1 MFLSDLSV
9 RRPVLAIVINLLLVI
24 FGVLSYLTLPLREL
38 PDIDP
43 PVVSISTIYTGAS
56 ADIVEARITQPVE
69 DQVSGI
75 EGIRTI
81 ESVSRDGE
89 SQVSIEFNI
98 DRDIDAAA
106 NDVRDRVG
114 RIVDNLPEEA
124 NAPEIFKVDAN
135 NDVMM
140 WLNFQSSTMDNLEL
154 TDYAERYL
162 VDRFSVVD
170 GVARVM
176 VGGARRYSMRV
187 WLHADALAA
196 RALTVAD
203 VEAALRRENVEL
215 PAGRIESVDREFT
228 VRVARSYRAPDDFRR
243 LALKRGEGGYIVR
256 LGEVADVEFTAE
268 DDRSVLRGNGES
280 MVGIG
285 IIQQSTANAIAV
297 ADGVRAV
304 ATQVAEQLP
313 EGTIL
318 APSYDTSVFIRAAI
332 REVYVSFFI
341 AVVLVIAVIYL
352 FLGNMRAT
360 LIPAVA
366 VPVSLTAALI
376 VLNVLGYSIN
386 LFTLLA
392 LILAIGMVVDDAI
405 VVLENIHRRM
415 ELGEPA
421 MLAAFRG
428 TRQVGFA
435 VVATTAVLFAVFIP
449 IAFLT
454 GNIGRLFVEFAFA
467 MAAAIGFSA
476 LVALTITP
484 VMASRLL
491 KPNTQG
497 NWLTRRIDRDF
508 ERIQHAYRRLLEDAL
523 RRRGLVL
530 LAGVAVLGLIAWLMT
545 AIESELAPAEDRGA
559 FMVVA
564 KAPEGASFDY
574 SMRMM
579 TKVEN
584 ILLPL
589 LEKGEATR
597 VLTRV
602 PGGFG
607 STAVVNS
614 GFGVVVMSLWEDRDR
629 STQDVMAEVAPKLG
643 ALTEGLAFPAMRQG
657 LVRRGGFQP
666 VQFVVGGST
675 YEEIARYRDILLDAA
690 RQNPGLSGVDADYK
704 ETKPQLLVDID
715 RDRAADLGV
724 SLGDVGRTLETLL
737 GTRRVTTMID
747 RGEEYNVVLAARDED
762 RASPADILNNYVR
775 SLTTGKLIPLS
786 NLVRV
791 RELAGAAELNR
802 FNRFRAVTI
811 SANLNPGYTL
821 GEALT
826 FFEGV
831 ARDQL
836 PATAAIDYKG
846 ESREFK
852 ESSRSLYFVFLL
864 ALVVV
869 FLVLAAQ
876 FESFVHPFV
885 IMLTVPLAV
894 AGALGGL
901 WIAGSTLNIYS
912 QIGIVMLIGL
922 AAKNGILIVEFA
934 NQLRDEGIEFT
945 EALLRASAL
954 RLRPILMTALST
966 AVGAVPLVIAHGA
979 GAGSRRTIGVVVF
992 VGIMFASALT
1002 LVVIPV
1008 LYDLLARTTGSP
1020 GEAAARLAKL
1030 HEETPE
1036 QVG

>member
-1 MFLSDLSV
+1 
-9 RRPVLAIVINLLLVI
+9 
-24 FGVLSYLTLPLREL
+24 
-38 PDIDP
+38 
-43 PVVSISTIYTGAS
+43 
-56 ADIVEARITQPVE
+56 
-69 DQVSGI
+69 
-75 EGIRTI
+75 
-81 ESVSRDGE
+81 
-89 SQVSIEFNI
+89 
-98 DRDIDAAA
+98 
-106 NDVRDRVG
+106 
-114 RIVDNLPEEA
+114 
-124 NAPEIFKVDAN
+124 DAN

-170 GVARVM
+170 GVARVQ

-228 VRVARSYRAPDDFRR
+228 VRVARSYRAPEDFRG

-256 LGEVADVEFTAE
+256 LGEVADVEFSAE
-268 DDRSVLRGNGES
+268 DERSVLRGNGES

-297 ADGVRAV
+297 ADGVREV
-304 ATQVAEQLP
+304 AKQVAEQLP
-313 EGTIL
+313 DGTVL

-352 FLGNMRAT
+352 FLGNLRAT

-467 MAAAIGFSA
+467 MSAAIGFSG

-508 ERIQHAYRRLLEDAL
+508 ERLQRAYRRLLESAL

-530 LAGVAVLGLIAWLMT
+530 LAGASTLGLIAWFMSV
-545 AIESELAPAEDRGA
+545 IPSELAPTEDRGA
-559 FMVVA
+559 FIVVA

-589 LEKGEATR
+589 LESGEVTR

-614 GFGVVVMSLWEDRDR
+614 GFGVVVMSLWEDRER
-629 STQDVMAEVAPKLG
+629 STQDVMAEITPKLG

-690 RQNPGLSGVDADYK
+690 RRNPGLSGVDADYK

-737 GTRRVTTMID
+737 GTRRVTTMIE
-747 RGEEYNVVLAARDED
+747 RGEEYNVILAARDED
-762 RASPADILNNYVR
+762 RASPADIFNNYVR

-821 GEALT
+821 GEALA

-831 ARDQL
+831 ARDKL

-852 ESSRSLYFVFLL
+852 ESSRSLYFVFGL

-934 NQLRDEGIEFT
+934 NQLRDEGAEFT

-992 VGIMFASALT
+992 FGIMFASALT

-1008 LYDLLARTTGSP
+1008 LYDLLARNTGSP

-1030 HEETPE
+1030 HEETPDN
-1036 QVG
+1036 VG